1 MRFFIYVVVGVISW
15 LADVAIYYLSWPL
28 IGIAGGQFLARI
40 TGAATAFLLNRRV
53 TFRESTD
60 ASGFGLQ
67 ATKYAT
73 LLVLNWAISVGLI
86 YVLIYGLSMNPLTA
100 KILIDIVIV
109 PGNYFVM
116 KYWVF
121 PGASTKS

>member
-1 MRFFIYVVVGVISW
+1 MRFVIYVVVGIISW

-28 IGIAGGQFLARI
+28 IGIAAGQLLARI
-40 TGAATAFLLNRRV
+40 TGATTAFLLNRRV
-53 TFRESTD
+53 TFRADTD

-67 ATKYAT
+67 AIKYAT

-86 YVLIYGLSMNPLTA
+86 YVLIYGLSMDPLTA

-116 KYWVF
+116 KYWIF
-121 PGASTKS
+121 PHASTKL